1 MKRMLAAL
9 AVVAFLAAPCFA
21 APQQSKLDQA
31 IAKADEQLVKGKPD
45 EAIKTLTKAAA
56 EAGAEGQLALGR
68 LHERIGDLEAAA
80 AAYEQAKGSAV
91 GPARADALAAVV
103 NFTLRRG
110 KAADALAIAK
120 QAVEA
125 GATPAALAAMARAQV
140 RMEDAPGALVTAD
153 KAVAAGSNAM
163 AHVARGEALIGLGK
177 NAEAEAAVRQAIQID
192 PKSALAYSRLARAQ
206 LALAKPTDAVASAKK
221 ATEIDDKFGE
231 GFAILGAAMVAENP
245 KSWSDAIA
253 QAQQGAFLDPDNPIV
268 QGAVGK
274 IFEANGQL
282 EQAAG
287 AYRKA
292 LTADPSFGPARFALI
307 QAELNRGNRDAAIA
321 EAKKLAA
328 GGMSSA
334 DIERLIGE
342 DAVRRQDYAG
352 AIPFLEKATK
362 GLPGNPD
369 GWALLGRAY
378 HANRRYDEAAE
389 SYKKAVELAPQNT
402 NYRTTYG
409 LILGM
414 SGELEAGLAEL
425 QKVTATPGYKDAAG
439 WANLGWIY
447 RNTSK
452 PTESIAAY
460 QKALALDP
468 KEEQAALGLGWAY
481 QYTKEYDKAIAAY
494 NQAIQID
501 PKDASADANLG
512 IAWCYF
518 FKKQL
523 PEARAYADK
532 AAAAGRSVTQ
542 LKENIDKLE
551 KAIASGAALTE
562 EQMEKAQAEQQ
573 AYEERAKKV
582 EAADNASR
590 SKNPASRARGRPR
603 PRPVR
608 RAERRARARLPHA
621 ERPELRR
628 AHRGDAGAGLARAG
642 RSLGP
647 AQHRRRAAP
656 GPVRAP
662 DQRDRRAA
670 RRADEGRGLPPR
682 AARRQGEDRPVDP
695 LFAREASSPRGA
707 GPFVF
712 QRHTPGTTRRQSGQ
726 RPPASTRFWS
736 TRKPSRS
743 TRRPRQPGQYVFSQL
758 RTAPGR
764 FPA

>member
-1 MKRMLAAL
+1 MKRVLAAL
-9 AVVAFLAAPCFA
+9 AVVAFLAAPA
-21 APQQSKLDQA
+21 AAQPSKLDQA

-56 EAGAEGQLALGR
+56 EAGAEGQIALAR
-68 LHERIGDLEAAA
+68 LHERVGDLESAAK
-80 AAYEQAKGSAV
+80 AYEQAKGSAI
-91 GPARADALAAVV
+91 GPARADALAAVA

-110 KAADALAIAK
+110 KATDALAIAK

-140 RMEDAPGALVTAD
+140 RMEDAPGALATAD
-153 KAVAAGSNAM
+153 KAVAAGAGSAM
-163 AHVARGEALIGLGK
+163 AQVARGEALIAMGK
-177 NAEAEAAVRQAIQID
+177 NAEAEAALRQAIQID

-206 LALAKPTDAVASAKK
+206 LALAKPADAVASAKK
-221 ATEIDDKFGE
+221 ATELDDKFGE
-231 GFAILGAAMVAENP
+231 GFAMLGRRDVAENP

-292 LTADPSFGPARFALI
+292 LTADPAFGPARFALI

-378 HANRRYDEAAE
+378 HANRRYDEAADA
-389 SYKKAVELAPQNT
+389 YKKAVDLAPQNT

-414 SGELEAGLAEL
+414 AGELEAGLAEL

-523 PEARAYADK
+523 RRGPLVRGQGGGGGTQRHPAQGQHRQAREGDRERRRPHRGADGEG
-532 AAAAGRSVTQ
+532 AGRAAGLRGARQ
-542 LKENIDKLE
+542 EGRGRGQRLPLE
-551 KAIASGAALTE
+551 EPGE
-562 EQMEKAQAEQQ
+562 P
-573 AYEERAKKV
+573 RAG
-582 EAADNASR
+582 
-590 SKNPASRARGRPR
+590 RARPR
-603 PRPVR
+603 LAR
-608 RAERRARARLPHA
+608 RAERRPRPHLPDA

-628 AHRGDAGAGLARAG
+628 AHRGHAGARLARAG
-642 RSLGP
+642 GPLGP
-647 AQHRRRAAP
+647 AQHRRRAA
-656 GPVRAP
+656 A
-662 DQRDRRAA
+662 
-670 RRADEGRGLPPR
+670 GRPT
-682 AARRQGEDRPVDP
+682 
-695 LFAREASSPRGA
+695 SP
-707 GPFVF
+707 
-712 QRHTPGTTRRQSGQ
+712 
-726 RPPASTRFWS
+726 
-736 TRKPSRS
+736 RS
-743 TRRPRQPGQYVFSQL
+743 TRPPSSSTRR
-758 RTAPGR
+758 
-764 FPA
+764 